1 MTNNQKGFYR
11 NIKYYHLM
19 LFSIILSLLLII
31 NSNNAKN
38 KRIDEKLDK
47 EAEIK
52 FNKILIG
59 RHLKV
64 QTLKKEWK
72 KFAIKEQ
79 MN

>member
-38 KRIDEKLDK
+38 KRIHLSGFC
-47 EAEIK
+47 EIES
-52 FNKILIG
+52 L
-59 RHLKV
+59 L
-64 QTLKKEWK
+64 
-72 KFAIKEQ
+72 
-79 MN
+79 